1 MILLVDDRPENIL
14 SLKSILDLHG
24 YTSDS
29 VLSGEEALKKV
40 LKKNYALIILDVQ
53 MPGMDGFE
61 VAEILG
67 SNNATKEIP
76 IIFLS
81 AVNTD
86 KKFITQGYISGA
98 VDYIV
103 KPIDPDIL
111 IMKVKTFFRIYE
123 QKRELQNMQQSLQQ
137 EVAFRKKA
145 QLQMQDKAKQ
155 LNEILEAIP
164 QLAFTA
170 SPTGVIEFV
179 NSHWLEYAK
188 SISFYPETHPDDP
201 EINELLKTILS
212 VAKKQQKEVRLKVQ
226 NADKYRYHLLK
237 MVPLKEHDEII
248 KWVGTL
254 TDIQEQKLAI
264 QRKDEFLTIASHEL
278 KTPLTS
284 IKAYVQLLNTMIP
297 EEDKSAK
304 FINRTLSQ
312 VNKLD
317 FLINDLLDLS
327 RIEARKLNFNL
338 EEITFKPFVISV
350 TEMLQQIYPET
361 NFTLN
366 LKDDG
371 WVMANSLRLEQV
383 ILNFVSNA
391 IKYSP
396 DNKEIHITSTVT
408 ENNQWHFA
416 VKDFGMGIAL
426 ENQHTIFGKFY
437 RISDTLSH
445 IQGLG
450 IGLFIC
456 SEILKIHQ
464 AKYGVK
470 SKLGEGSEF
479 FFSLPLINKALL

>member
-14 SLKSILDLHG
+14 SLKSILELHG

-67 SNNATKEIP
+67 GNNATKEIP

-86 KKFITQGYISGA
+86 KKFIAKGYSSGA

-111 IMKVKTFFRIYE
+111 IMKVKTFFRLYE
-123 QKRELQNMQQSLQQ
+123 QKRDLQNMQINLQQ

-145 QLQMQDKAKQ
+145 QLQMQEKAKQ

-170 SPTGVIEFV
+170 TPTGVLEFV
-179 NSHWLEYAK
+179 NSHWLDYAK
-188 SISFYPETHPDDP
+188 GISAYPETHPDETDM
-201 EINELLKTILS
+201 EELLQPILAT
-212 VAKKQQKEVRLKVQ
+212 AKKYQKEVRLKRS
-226 NADKYRYHLLK
+226 NSESYRYHLLK
-237 MVPLKEHDEII
+237 LVPLKENDEII

-284 IKAYVQLLNTMIP
+284 IKAYVQLLNSMISQ
-297 EEDKSAK
+297 EDKSSK

-327 RIEARKLNFNL
+327 RIETRKLKFDL
-338 EEITFKPFVISV
+338 SEIEFGKLVHSI
-350 TEMLQQIYPET
+350 TEMLQQIYPDI
-361 NFTLN
+361 NFKLDIHGED
-366 LKDDG
+366 LIMG
-371 WVMANSLRLEQV
+371 NSLRLEQV

-396 DNKEIHITSTVT
+396 DNKEIHITSKVT
-408 ENNQWHFA
+408 ENSHWYFS

-426 ENQHTIFGKFY
+426 ENQQIIFGKFY
-437 RISDTLSH
+437 RVSDSLSH

-450 IGLFIC
+450 IGLYIC
-456 SEILKIHQ
+456 SEILKIHH
-464 AKYGVK
+464 ADYGVK
-470 SKLGEGSEF
+470 SSLGEGAEF
-479 FFSLPLINKALL
+479 YFALPLISK

>member
-29 VLSGEEALKKV
+29 VSSGEEALRKV

-67 SNNATKEIP
+67 GNNATKEIP

-81 AVNTD
+81 AVSTD
-86 KKFITQGYISGA
+86 KKFITKGYSSGA

-111 IMKVKTFFRIYE
+111 IMKVKTFFRLYE

-137 EVAFRKKA
+137 EVVFRKKA
-145 QLQMQDKAKQ
+145 QLQMQEKAKQ
-155 LNEILEAIP
+155 LNEILEALP

-170 SPTGVIEFV
+170 SPTGKIEFV
-179 NSHWLEYAK
+179 NSNWLEYAK
-188 SISFYPETHPDDP
+188 ASSLYPQVHPEDIGL
-201 EINELLKTILS
+201 EELLKTNLPKG
-212 VAKKQQKEVRLKVQ
+212 KKFQKEIRLKQ
-226 NADKYRYHLLK
+226 KNADKYRYHLLK
-237 MVPLKEHDEII
+237 MVPIIEADEIL

-254 TDIQEQKLAI
+254 TNIQEQKMAVH
-264 QRKDEFLTIASHEL
+264 RKDEFLTIASHEL

-284 IKAYVQLLNTMIP
+284 IKAYVQLLNNIIP
-297 EEDKSAK
+297 QEDKSSK
-304 FINRTLSQ
+304 YINRTLNQ

-327 RIEARKLNFNL
+327 RIEARKLKFDL
-338 EEITFKPFVISV
+338 SEISFKPFINSV
-350 TEMLQQIYPET
+350 VEMVQQIYPDI
-361 NFTLN
+361 NFI
-366 LKDDG
+366 LKMNAEG
-371 WVMANSLRLEQV
+371 VVKGNSLRLEQV

-396 DNKEIHITSTVT
+396 DNKEIQINSKLT
-408 ENNQWHFA
+408 ENNHWYFS

-437 RISDTLSH
+437 RVSDSMKH

-456 SEILKIHQ
+456 SEILKIHH
-464 AKYGVK
+464 AEYGVK
-470 SKLGEGSEF
+470 SSLGEGAEF
-479 FFSLPLINKALL
+479 YFSLPLI

>member
-29 VLSGEEALKKV
+29 ALSGEEALVRV

-61 VAEILG
+61 VAEILS

-86 KKFITQGYISGA
+86 KKFITQGYLSGA

-111 IMKVKTFFRIYE
+111 IMKVKTFFRLYE

-137 EVAFRKKA
+137 EIVFRKNA
-145 QLQMQDKAKQ
+145 QLQMQLKAKQ
-155 LNEILEAIP
+155 LNDILEAIP

-170 SPTGVIEFV
+170 TPTGEIEFV

-188 SISFYPETHPDDP
+188 GITFYPETHSDEPSLN
-201 EINELLKTILS
+201 EILQTILPI
-212 VAKKQQKEVRLKVQ
+212 AKKHQKEVKLKLQ
-226 NADKYRYHLLK
+226 NADTYRYHLLK
-237 MVPLKEHDEII
+237 MVPLIEQNEIV

-284 IKAYVQLLNTMIP
+284 IKAYVQLLNSMIP

-304 FINRTLSQ
+304 FINRTLNQ

-327 RIEARKLNFNL
+327 RIEARKLKFDL
-338 EEITFKPFVISV
+338 EPMLFKPFIISIMD
-350 TEMLQQIYPET
+350 MLKQIYPDV
-361 NFTLN
+361 NFSLN
-366 LKDDG
+366 IEAEG
-371 WVMANSLRLEQV
+371 EVMANSLRLEQV

-391 IKYSP
+391 VKYAP
-396 DNKEIHITSTVT
+396 NNKEILISSIVT
-408 ENNQWHFA
+408 ENNFWHFS

-426 ENQHTIFGKFY
+426 ENQQTIFGKFY
-437 RISDTLSH
+437 RVSDTLSH

-450 IGLFIC
+450 IGLYIC
-456 SEILKIHQ
+456 SEILIIHQ
-464 AKYGVK
+464 AAYGVE

-479 FFSLPLINKALL
+479 YFSIPLISK

>member
-67 SNNATKEIP
+67 GNNATKEIP

-86 KKFITQGYISGA
+86 KKFITKGYSSGA

-111 IMKVKTFFRIYE
+111 IMKVKTFFRLYE

-145 QLQMQDKAKQ
+145 QLQMQEKAKQ

-164 QLAFTA
+164 QLAFTS

-179 NSHWLEYAK
+179 NSHWLEYATAL
-188 SISFYPETHPDDP
+188 SLYPVTHPDEPGLD
-201 EINELLKTILS
+201 EVIKSILPG
-212 VAKKQQKEVRLKVQ
+212 AKKYQKEIRLKVR
-226 NADKYRYHLLK
+226 NADSYRYHLLK
-237 MVPLKEHDEII
+237 IVPLKEENEIT

-284 IKAYVQLLNTMIP
+284 IKAYVQLLNNMIP
-297 EEDKSAK
+297 EEGKSAK
-304 FINRTLSQ
+304 FISRTLSQ

-327 RIEARKLNFNL
+327 RIEARKLKFDL
-338 EEITFKPFVISV
+338 SEISFHSFINSIV
-350 TEMLQQIYPET
+350 EMLQQIYPDI
-361 NFTLN
+361 NFVLN
-366 LKDDG
+366 IESKG
-371 WVMANSLRLEQV
+371 MVMGNALRLEQV

-396 DNKEIHITSTVT
+396 NNKEIQINSSLTQ
-408 ENNQWHFA
+408 NNQWYFS
-416 VKDFGMGIAL
+416 VKDSGMGISL
-426 ENQHTIFGKFY
+426 ENQKTIFGKFY
-437 RISDTLSH
+437 RVSDSLAH

-456 SEILKIHQ
+456 SEILKIHH
-464 AKYGVK
+464 ADYGVK
-470 SKLGEGSEF
+470 SSLGEGAEF
-479 FFSLPLINKALL
+479 YFSLPLIKSK

>member
-14 SLKSILDLHG
+14 SLKSILELHG
-24 YTSDS
+24 YSSDS
-29 VLSGEEALKKV
+29 VLSGEDALKKV

-67 SNNATKEIP
+67 GNNATKEIP

-86 KKFITQGYISGA
+86 KKFITKGYSSGA

-111 IMKVKTFFRIYE
+111 IMKVKTFFRLYE
-123 QKRELQNMQQSLQQ
+123 QKRDLQNMQISLQQ

-145 QLQMQDKAKQ
+145 QLQMQEKAKQ

-170 SPTGVIEFV
+170 TPTGIIEFV
-179 NSHWLEYAK
+179 NSHWLEYAETATT
-188 SISFYPETHPDDP
+188 YPITHPDDASLE
-201 EINELLKTILS
+201 EILKSILPS
-212 VAKKQQKEVRLKVQ
+212 SKKYTKEIRLKVRT
-226 NADKYRYHLLK
+226 AEAYRYHLLK
-237 MVPLKEHDEII
+237 MVPLKENNEII

-254 TDIQEQKLAI
+254 TDIQDQKLAI

-284 IKAYVQLLNTMIP
+284 IKAYVQLLNNMIP

-327 RIEARKLNFNL
+327 RIEARKLKFDL
-338 EEITFKPFVISV
+338 IEIDFKSFINSIL
-350 TEMLQQIYPET
+350 EMLQQIYT
-361 NFTLN
+361 DITFILN
-366 LKDDG
+366 LEGEGKIMG
-371 WVMANSLRLEQV
+371 NALRLEQV

-396 DNKEIHITSTVT
+396 NNKEIQINSLID
-408 ENNQWHFA
+408 NKDQWNFS
-416 VKDFGMGIAL
+416 VKDSGMGIAL
-426 ENQHTIFGKFY
+426 ENQKTIFGKFY
-437 RISDTLSH
+437 RVSDTLNH

-456 SEILKIHQ
+456 SEILKIHH
-464 AKYGVK
+464 ADYGVK
-470 SKLGEGSEF
+470 SNLGEGAEF
-479 FFSLPLINKALL
+479 YFSLPLIKSK

>member
-14 SLKSILDLHG
+14 SLKSILELHN
-24 YTSDS
+24 YSSDS

-67 SNNATKEIP
+67 GNNATKEIP

-86 KKFITQGYISGA
+86 KKFIAKGYSSGA

-111 IMKVKTFFRIYE
+111 IMKVKTFFRLYE

-145 QLQMQDKAKQ
+145 QLQMQEKAKQ

-170 SPTGVIEFV
+170 SSAGVIEFV
-179 NSHWLEYAK
+179 NSHWLDYAPGAAT
-188 SISFYPETHPDDP
+188 YPVTHPDDLGLE
-201 EINELLKTILS
+201 EIVKSILPS
-212 VAKKQQKEVRLKVQ
+212 SKKYQKEVRLKSKISD
-226 NADKYRYHLLK
+226 NYRYHLLK
-237 MVPLKEHDEII
+237 MVPLKEDNEII

-284 IKAYVQLLNTMIP
+284 IKAYVQLLNSMIP
-297 EEDKSAK
+297 EEDKSSK

-327 RIEARKLNFNL
+327 RIESRKLKFDLN
-338 EEITFKPFVISV
+338 EIYFSDFINSIA
-350 TEMLQQIYPET
+350 EMLQQIYPDI
-361 NFTLN
+361 NFIL
-366 LKDDG
+366 DIRDEG
-371 WVMANSLRLEQV
+371 IVMGNSLRLEQV

-396 DNKEIHITSTVT
+396 NNKEIHINSNVT
-408 ENNQWHFA
+408 ENKQWLFS
-416 VKDFGMGIAL
+416 VKDSGMGIAL
-426 ENQHTIFGKFY
+426 ENQKTIFGKFY
-437 RISDTLSH
+437 RVSDSISH

-456 SEILKIHQ
+456 SEILKIHH
-464 AKYGVK
+464 ADYGVK
-470 SKLGEGSEF
+470 SSLGEGSEF
-479 FFSLPLINKALL
+479 YFSLPLINN